1 MRDKSRRQKALL
13 AIIRA
18 RAVRNQLEM
27 VRRLQDSG
35 VTATQASV
43 SRDIRELGLV
53 KVNGRYGTAE
63 RMFGGG
69 DKSAGNELITKIEAA
84 GANLIVVR
92 TLIGS
97 ANAVAVEL
105 DRMDVPEI
113 VGTVAGDDTFFVA
126 VKSRTAQGR
135 VTAIL
140 KGMMRRA

>member
-1 MRDKSRRQKALL
+1 MHDKGRRQKKLL

-18 RAVRNQLEM
+18 RAVRNQVEM
-27 VRRLQDSG
+27 VRRLHESG
-35 VTATQASV
+35 ISATQASV

-53 KVNGRYGTAE
+53 KVKGRYGTVE
-63 RMFGGG
+63 RMFGGDG
-69 DKSAGNELITKIEAA
+69 ESTRNGLITQIDAV

-92 TLIGS
+92 TLVGS

-113 VGTVAGDDTFFVA
+113 VGTVAGDDTLFGA

-140 KGMMRRA
+140 KSMMRGA

>member
-1 MRDKSRRQKALL
+1 MHDKGRRQKALL

-18 RAVRNQLEM
+18 RAVGNQVEI
-27 VRRLQDSG
+27 VRRLQQTGID
-35 VTATQASV
+35 ATQASV

-53 KVNGRYGTAE
+53 KVKGRYGTAE

-69 DKSAGNELITKIEAA
+69 ESNGNELITMIEAV
-84 GANLIVVR
+84 GANMIVVR
-92 TLIGS
+92 TLVGS

-140 KGMMRRA
+140 KSMMRRA

>member
-18 RAVRNQLEM
+18 RAVRNQVEM
-27 VRRLQDSG
+27 VRRLQKTGID
-35 VTATQASV
+35 ATQASV

-53 KVNGRYGTAE
+53 KVKGRYGTAE

-69 DKSAGNELITKIEAA
+69 GESDGNGLITAIDAA

-92 TLIGS
+92 TLVGS

-105 DRMDVPEI
+105 DRMDAPEI

-126 VKSRTAQGR
+126 VKSRSAQGR
-135 VTAIL
+135 VTALL

>member
-1 MRDKSRRQKALL
+1 MRDNSRRQKALL
-13 AIIRA
+13 AIIRV
-18 RAVRNQLEM
+18 RAVRNQVEI
-27 VRRLQDSG
+27 VRRLQKTGID
-35 VTATQASV
+35 VTQASV

-53 KVNGRYGTAE
+53 KVKGRYGTPE

-69 DKSAGNELITKIEAA
+69 GERDGNGLITKIDAV

-92 TLIGS
+92 TLVGS

-105 DRMDVPEI
+105 DRMVVPEI

-135 VTAIL
+135 VTALL